1 MVERHHEIMR
11 QQISKL
17 HSQALREQLRVDFEQ
32 VMDEAVMAKNQL
44 LTVGGVTPYQAVL
57 GTMPRLLPEA
67 DRPTITEDLSDIS
80 RLRELA
86 LSTMVETTSQQR
98 LNRAMKH
105 RARPAGERFDYRP
118 GQLVDLHRPAN
129 QKTASGWRGPAEVV
143 AAHNQDGYVDVKWR
157 GRVLSVRFADLRM
170 HILAVFMLQM
180 EDPSMTSI

>member
-1 MVERHHEIMR
+1 
-11 QQISKL
+11 
-17 HSQALREQLRVDFEQ
+17 
-32 VMDEAVMAKNQL
+32 
-44 LTVGGVTPYQAVL
+44 
-57 GTMPRLLPEA
+57 MPRLLPEA

-86 LSTMVETTSQQR
+86 LSTLVESTSQQR

-105 RARPAGERFDYRP
+105 RTRPAGERFDYRP

-180 EDPSMTSI
+180 EDPSMTSIRNFLKTHQLVQYTRAWLLLHRSGRMEWQLSRSAREHQDIT